1 MSLLSVNVMPICDR
15 FMYCWFVYINIEPS
29 LLVGWFEV
37 ELLSDLR
44 FMWSVLRE
52 EGDRVVN
59 CHNRVDCKTMCGL
72 MSCDMKCM
80 NVLCVNSFPP
90 QHAMW
95 QILSKS

>member
-1 MSLLSVNVMPICDR
+1 ML
-15 FMYCWFVYINIEPS
+15 MYDCFVYFWLIHVNIEPS
-29 LLVGWFEV
+29 LVVGWFEV

-44 FMWSVLRE
+44 FLWLVLCE

-59 CHNRVDCKTMCGL
+59 YRNRVDGEAMCGL

-80 NVLCVNSFPP
+80 NVLCVNSSPP
-90 QHAMW
+90 QYAMW